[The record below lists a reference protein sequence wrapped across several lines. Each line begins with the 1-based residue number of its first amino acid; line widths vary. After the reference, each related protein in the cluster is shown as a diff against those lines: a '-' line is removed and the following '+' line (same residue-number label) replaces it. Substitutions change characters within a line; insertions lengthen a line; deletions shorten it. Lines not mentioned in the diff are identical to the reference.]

1 MWEGCR
7 NNEREKKEGN
17 STALIFEGCIIMVS
31 LRVASLLNETVG
43 SSSLSRVA
51 RSKAWWLLGHRQRAC
66 GLNREGINNMAGRKG
81 WVMRGGMI
89 AGCDTG
95 QGRATPDV

>member
-1 MWEGCR
+1 MWVGCR

-43 SSSLSRVA
+43 GSSLSRVE
-51 RSKAWWLLGHRQRAC
+51 RSKAWWLLGHRQRAR
-66 GLNREGINNMAGRKG
+66 GLNNTYKAEKVSTTWRVERDG
-81 WVMRGGMI
+81 
-89 AGCDTG
+89 
-95 QGRATPDV
+95 